1 MLVIGN
7 GESRTELDVGSFN
20 LPTVGCNAIFRDVK
34 VDHLVCCDRRMVREA
49 INHVNTQQSC
59 VYTRQDW
66 YEDFDVM
73 PVPDLPYNGELRQDD
88 PWHWGTGQFAL
99 LVALQY
105 AVTEHIHIVGFDLFG
120 IEGYVNNV
128 YKNTKSYDVSSKQ
141 QVDPSYWI
149 YQNKKIFEHYPKQKF
164 NYYVEENFPL
174 PESWKNIPNLKIIPL
189 TDLEKNIII

>member
-7 GESRTELDVGSFN
+7 GESRTELDIESFN
-20 LPTVGCNAIFRDVK
+20 LPTVGCNAVFRDLK

-49 INHVNTQQSC
+49 IDHVNTQQSC

-105 AVTEHIHIVGFDLFG
+105 AVTEHIHIIGFDLFG

>member
-7 GESRTELDVGSFN
+7 GESRTTLDIDSLK
-20 LPTVGCNAIFRDVK
+20 LPTVGCNAIFRDRK

-49 INHVNTQQSC
+49 INHNNTQQSC

-66 YEDFDVM
+66 YEEFDVM
-73 PVPDLPYNGELRQDD
+73 PVPDLPYDGELRQDD

-105 AVTEHIHIVGFDLFG
+105 STTDNIHIVGFDLFG

-128 YKNTKSYDVSSKQ
+128 YKDTKSYDVSSKQ

-149 YQNKKIFEHYPKQKF
+149 YQNKKIFEHHPKHNF
-164 NYYVEENFPL
+164 NYYVEENFL
-174 PESWKNIPNLKIIPL
+174 IPESWQNISNLKIIPL

>member
-7 GESRTELDVGSFN
+7 GESRAELDVESFN

-49 INHVNTQQSC
+49 ITHVNTQQSC

-73 PVPDLPYNGELRQDD
+73 PVPDLPYHGELRQDD
-88 PWHWGTGQFAL
+88 PWHWGTGQYAL

-105 AVTEHIHIVGFDLFG
+105 AVTDHIHIVGFDLFG
-120 IEGYVNNV
+120 VEGYVNNM
-128 YKNTKSYDVSSKQ
+128 YKDTKSYDVSSKQ

-149 YQNKKIFEHYPKQKF
+149 YQNKKIFEHYPKQNF

-174 PESWKNIPNLKIIPL
+174 PESWQDIPNLNIIPL
-189 TDLEKNIII
+189 TDLEKHIII

>member
-7 GESRTELDVGSFN
+7 GESRAELDVESFN

-49 INHVNTQQSC
+49 INHTNT
-59 VYTRQDW
+59 
-66 YEDFDVM
+66 
-73 PVPDLPYNGELRQDD
+73 
-88 PWHWGTGQFAL
+88 HWGTGQYAL

-105 AVTEHIHIVGFDLFG
+105 TVTDHIHIVGFDLFG
-120 IEGYVNNV
+120 VEGYVNNM
-128 YKNTKSYDVSSKQ
+128 YKDTKSYDVSSKQ

-149 YQNKKIFEHYPKQKF
+149 YQNKKIFEHYPKQNF

-174 PESWKNIPNLKIIPL
+174 PESWQNIQNLNIIPL
-189 TDLEKNIII
+189 TDLEKHIII

>member
-7 GESRTELDVGSFN
+7 GESRTELDIESFN
-20 LPTVGCNAIFRDVK
+20 LPTVGCNAVFRDVK

-189 TDLEKNIII
+189 TDLEKTL

>member
-7 GESRTELDVGSFN
+7 GESRTELDIESFN
-20 LPTVGCNAIFRDVK
+20 LPTVGCNAVFRDVK

-149 YQNKKIFEHYPKQKF
+149 YQNKKILEHYPKQKF

-174 PESWKNIPNLKIIPL
+174 PERWTNIPNLKIIPL